1 MRTLALV
8 ILSIPALAAAAPALR
23 PPSRIDAVTVYRESA
38 RVTRVAKVELPDGA
52 TRVVLEGLPD
62 ELDDDSIRVEG
73 KGAAKARVF
82 GVGVERVTAQE
93 AVTAEARA
101 VEERIERLQD
111 EDRALEDAGR
121 AAQARAKFVESLRST
136 YSEER
141 AKNLAVRGVSVR
153 EWAELA
159 GHVERELAD
168 AAAAVRKAEVGR
180 RELARRIAQARADL
194 EKVQAKRG
202 RTTKAISVEVEA
214 ERGGALELAV
224 SYAVASAGWA
234 PLWDARLSPER
245 ATMELTFLGSVWQR
259 TGEDWSDVTLA
270 VSTAQPGR
278 GLYVPEL
285 EPVYL
290 TEQRVAR
297 HYEVARKSMASAP
310 AAAMGAA
317 PQERDEVAAEVA
329 AEELHDVQLA
339 AATVEHGLL
348 SATFTAP
355 RREAVDGAGQARRI
369 ALQRFP
375 LKAELVRVAAPRR
388 EAATF
393 LTAKAVND
401 TGFPLLPG
409 VAGVYVG
416 DEFVGRAP
424 VALTPPGGELELAFG
439 VDDRIEVERRVLER
453 KRLTAGLV
461 SKDDV
466 YRYRVRI
473 EVKNRYATP
482 AAVKLVDLVP
492 VSRDEKIKVAVLDGT
507 TAATKD
513 DPERPGVRIHE
524 LALAA
529 NEAKVVELRY
539 EVRYPRGLAIAG
551 LE

>member
-8 ILSIPALAAAAPALR
+8 ILAVPALAAATPTLT
-23 PPSRIDAVTVYRESA
+23 PPSRVDAVTVYLQSA
-38 RVTRVAKVELPDGA
+38 RVTRVARVEVPHGA
-52 TRVVLEGLPD
+52 SRVLLEGLPD

-73 KGAAKARVF
+73 KGASAARLL
-82 GVGVERVTAQE
+82 GVSVERVTSQA
-93 AVTAEARA
+93 APAAEARA
-101 VEERIERLQD
+101 LEARLEGLQD
-111 EDRALEDAGR
+111 DDRALEDASR

-141 AKNLAVRGVSVR
+141 AKNLAVRGVSSR

-159 GHVERELAD
+159 GHVERELAS
-168 AAAAVRKAEVGR
+168 AAAAVRKAEAGR
-180 RELARRIAQARADL
+180 RELARSIAQARAEL

-202 RTTKAISVEVEA
+202 RTTKAVGVEVEA
-214 ERGGALELAV
+214 ERDGVLELAV
-224 SYAVASAGWA
+224 SYAVQSAGWQ
-234 PLWDARLSPER
+234 PIWDARLAPER
-245 ATMELTFLGSVWQR
+245 STMELTFLGSVWQR
-259 TGEDWSDVTLA
+259 TGEDWSGVTLA

-290 TEQRVAR
+290 TEQRVERRLDMAR
-297 HYEVARKSMASAP
+297 RSAAGAP
-310 AAAMGAA
+310 AAAPAMAKSEA
-317 PQERDEVAAEVA
+317 SEPREEAVAEDLQDV
-329 AEELHDVQLA
+329 EL
-339 AATVEHGLL
+339 ATASVEQGLL

-355 RREAVDGAGQARRI
+355 RRESVDGAGQARKI

-375 LKAELVRVAAPRR
+375 LQAELVRVAAPRR

-393 LTAKAVND
+393 LTAKATNE

-409 VAGVYVG
+409 VAGIYVG

-424 VALTPPGGELELAFG
+424 VPMTPPGGEIELAFG
-439 VDDRIEVERRVLER
+439 VDDRVEIERKVLER

-461 SKDDV
+461 SKDEV

-482 AAVKLVDLVP
+482 IAVKLLDLVP
-492 VSRDEKIKVAVLDGT
+492 VTRDEKIKVAVLDGT
-507 TAATKD
+507 TAATRE
-513 DPERPGVRIHE
+513 DPERPGVRIHD

-529 NEAKVVELRY
+529 REAKVVELRY
-539 EVRYPRGLAIAG
+539 EVRYPRGFSIAG